1 MTEQTTPTADS
12 GMAAPR
18 SLYLEDIAV
27 GDRFVSGE
35 HALDAD
41 QIKAFAAQYDPQPFH
56 LDEAAAEG
64 SLFGGL
70 AASGWHTAALTMKLF
85 VSAVPVAEGLIGA
98 GVEVTWPKPTRA
110 DDILHTESTVT
121 EITPSRSRPGRAMVT
136 IETLTLNQ
144 SGETRQRLVS
154 RVVMFARAQG

>member
-1 MTEQTTPTADS
+1 
-12 GMAAPR
+12 MAAPR